1 MIIWHTTPETVAFLV
16 VMVLLL
22 SSSATR
28 LPMSMKDRIFHYTL
42 VVSLIVIAYNISVDL
57 LYQLIPS
64 QSLWVYLLAYTV
76 LYLSYPIALNLLL
89 WYVILFVGEN
99 APKYHAYRQKT
110 VTAVCMGLYALYVL
124 IVILNIT
131 TGWVF
136 SVDMKGEIVRHQL
149 NSLPYIL
156 SAVQIVAVIFY
167 IVSERSYSD
176 KLTRH
181 LYTWLPVLILPILIL
196 QVLFPDVYFAGNA
209 LAIALLS
216 VYLNLQTR
224 KYSLDTLT
232 HLPNRVFFQG
242 TITRSVR
249 KKRPIS
255 VLLISLDDFKTIN
268 DTFSL
273 RKGDAILIALSDYL
287 KQTFPEAQSYRYS
300 GDELALTV
308 PGNTI
313 HEKALQVMERFL
325 TPWEVEGIS
334 ASLHATF
341 LEMTFPCTYTQ
352 QEDPLVVLDYALRIA
367 KTKYKGKPL
376 VFDSEVL
383 KTIRKR
389 SMIVNSLNKSLSEG
403 SLRIVYQPIVDITQ
417 GKPIMYEAL
426 LRMHDTQLG
435 EVRPGEFI
443 PIAEEIDIIDQLTL
457 FVVKRISKTLCELI
471 QEGREVPA
479 VAINFSASHFS
490 NREFIRELLDLIQ
503 SYAIPQG
510 KIFFEITEHTF
521 STLPYKEIIDTMKSF
536 STYGIH
542 FNLDDF
548 GMGYSNFSHLLNLP
562 FRYIKIDKSL
572 LWNRPGDIS
581 NFKVLSSM
589 TSFLKDIGY
598 DIILEGV
605 ETPKQ
610 METIQSMKFTH
621 AQGFYFS
628 RPLEQ
633 EEFVR
638 TCTPNTHF
646 PLD

>member
-16 VMVLLL
+16 VVVLLL

-28 LPMSMKDRIFHYTL
+28 LPMNMKDRVFHYTL
-42 VVSLIVIAYNISVDL
+42 VVSLIVIAYNISIDL
-57 LYQLIPS
+57 LYQLLPP
-64 QSLWVYLLAYTV
+64 QPLWVYMLSYTI
-76 LYLSYPIALNLLL
+76 LYLVYPMALNLLL
-89 WYVILFVGEN
+89 WYIILFVADT
-99 APKYHAYRQKT
+99 APKEHAHKQK
-110 VTAVCMGLYALYVL
+110 AVAAIHMGLYALYAL
-124 IVILNIT
+124 IIVLNIT

-136 SVDMKGEIVRHQL
+136 SVDMTGEIVRQRL

-156 SAVQIVAVIFY
+156 STLQIASVIFY
-167 IVSERSYSD
+167 IVSERTYSD

-196 QVLFPDVYFAGNA
+196 QTLFPDVYFAGNA

-232 HLPNRVFFQG
+232 RLPNRTFFQG
-242 TITRSVR
+242 TIARSVR
-249 KKRPIS
+249 RKKPIS

-273 RKGDAILIALSDYL
+273 RKGDAILIALGDYL
-287 KQTFPEAQSYRYS
+287 RQTFPEAQSYRFS
-300 GDELALTV
+300 GDELAMTV
-308 PGNTI
+308 QGTTI
-313 HEKALQVMERFL
+313 HEKALQVMERFAS
-325 TPWEVEGIS
+325 PWEVEGIS
-334 ASLHATF
+334 AALHATF
-341 LEMTFPCTYTQ
+341 LEISFPCTHTQ
-352 QEDPLVVLDYALRIA
+352 QEDPLIVLDYALRIA
-367 KTKYKGKPL
+367 KTEYKGKHL

-383 KTIRKR
+383 RTIRER
-389 SMIVNSLNKSLSEG
+389 SMIVSSLNRSFSEG
-403 SLRIVYQPIVDITQ
+403 SLRVVYQPIVDIDQ
-417 GKPIMYEAL
+417 GRPIMYEAL
-426 LRMHDTQLG
+426 LRMHDPQLG
-435 EVRPGEFI
+435 DVRPGDFI
-443 PIAEEIDIIDQLTL
+443 PIAEEIGIIDQLTL
-457 FVVKRISKTLCELI
+457 FVVRSISEALCELI
-471 QEGREVPA
+471 REGKDAPA

-490 NREFIRELLDLIQ
+490 NREFIRELLSLIQ

-521 STLPYKEIIDTMKSF
+521 STLPYSEIIETMNSF
-536 STYGIH
+536 SAYGIY

-572 LWNRPGDIS
+572 LWNRPGNIS
-581 NFKVLSSM
+581 NFRVLSSM
-589 TSFLKDIGY
+589 TSFLMEIGY

-605 ETPKQ
+605 ETSEQVK
-610 METIQSMKFTH
+610 TIRSMKFPH

-633 EEFVR
+633 GEFLR
-638 TCTPNTHF
+638 TYSPNTHF